1 MALHDL
7 GMLGSSGPASAS
19 VCVSCASSSGVRSTF
34 CIACI
39 VSCESVGAE
48 SPLLTSGAADYLPRN
63 MRPRVSSITIHPP
76 GTVFQRPFSTG
87 ETEIAGFEDISFYRS
102 DKPIKVGGDVEE
114 ALEVVKSLGP
124 AGEIIRL
131 AGERAD
137 PFMPQ
142 IDAKLREMYV
152 EYTDPDG
159 AVRAPASVW
168 IISARAAG

>member
-1 MALHDL
+1 M
-7 GMLGSSGPASAS
+7 GNPNT
-19 VCVSCASSSGVRSTF
+19 VS
-34 CIACI
+34 
-39 VSCESVGAE
+39 EQ
-48 SPLLTSGAADYLPRN
+48 LK
-63 MRPRVSSITIHPP
+63 
-76 GTVFQRPFSTG
+76 
-87 ETEIAGFEDISFYRS
+87 IAGFDEISFYRS

-131 AGERAD
+131 AGEKAD

-168 IISARAAG
+168 IISARAAAD